1 MSTHSRT
8 AAHPRTDDSR
18 PHDAGSAWYRQPIV
32 WVGAAVLGLSLAGC
46 VWLIVVAEHFDDPA
60 LPATGLQI
68 LKMPLTRAPA
78 QETEPPP

>member
-1 MSTHSRT
+1 
-8 AAHPRTDDSR
+8 
-18 PHDAGSAWYRQPIV
+18 
-32 WVGAAVLGLSLAGC
+32 

-68 LKMPLTRAPA
+68 LKMPLTRVPA